1 MTNPFQSHPE
11 YQHLVQMRD
20 SIAYFIEKYGPPT
33 EKDKLH
39 LLALNW
45 ALEELPRLER
55 ALAEREAEDAR

>member
-11 YQHLVQMRD
+11 YQTLVRMAKRMHSQLTGMITAD
-20 SIAYFIEKYGPPT
+20 QVNEYQS
-33 EKDKLH
+33 LC
-39 LLALNW
+39 W